1 MKSAIAVIA
10 FVCLVA
16 GVAMMS
22 VPWSLVVGG
31 GLVLGIAIAGELR

>member
-1 MKSAIAVIA
+1 MKSVVSIIA
-10 FVCLVA
+10 FACIVA
-16 GVAMMS
+16 GVALMS